1 MVKTV
6 LSFTLWLVVSY
17 KEGGRL
23 VGGCKSLLHQ
33 AAALLY
39 NLPSLSHLHCTSALG
54 SFTLHLGLH
63 FHCFTAPGTA
73 PRRRINACTKRT
85 HRTMHQ
91 LMLKRVTPS
100 SHVVLH
106 KARQRDLL
114 HTGDTRRTAPQLMNY
129 AKMNTSASAPV
140 QCLELS
146 LELRQELQ
154 LNC

>member
-1 MVKTV
+1 MVVVNHCCTKRRPCCTTCQACHT
-6 LSFTLWLVVSY
+6 FT
-17 KEGGRL
+17 
-23 VGGCKSLLHQ
+23 
-33 AAALLY
+33 A
-39 NLPSLSHLHCTSALG
+39 P
-54 SFTLHLGLH
+54 LHLGLH
-63 FHCFTAPGTA
+63 LQNAPGTALSLFTAPGTA

-114 HTGDTRRTAPQLMNY
+114 HTGDARRTAPQLMNY

-154 LNC
+154 LKC